1 MLVND
6 DAHGC
11 QGAEDGR
18 RFTRLRWTDTPDTGQ
33 CRSQDGGQLHPPLP
47 GFLTSLARGAEEE
60 KRLEAK
66 VYGLIANQPEVLAM
80 SLERWLAHPLN
91 RVPEQFAM
99 APPDADSND
108 RAIAALV
115 GDHVP
120 GAAFDLDVDAIR

>member
-1 MLVND
+1 MTRIGAKALK
-6 DAHGC
+6 A
-11 QGAEDGR
+11 QGG
-18 RFTRLRWTDTPDTGQ
+18 FTRSWWTDTPDTGQ
-33 CRSQDGGQLHPPLP
+33 CRSQDGGQLHSPLL

-80 SLERWLAHPLN
+80 SLERWLAHPFN

-120 GAAFDLDVDAIR
+120 GAAFDLDVAAIR

>member
-6 DAHGC
+6 DAHRC
-11 QGAEDGR
+11 QGAEGAR
-18 RFTRLRWTDTPDTGQ
+18 RFYPIAVDWYARYWTMPIARWWPATSPTAGLPYVAGKRRWRRKAPRGQGLRLD
-33 CRSQDGGQLHPPLP
+33 
-47 GFLTSLARGAEEE
+47 
-60 KRLEAK
+60 
-66 VYGLIANQPEVLAM
+66 
-80 SLERWLAHPLN
+80 

-108 RAIAALV
+108 CAIAALV